1 MWGEC
6 ELIMCVIITAKKTN
20 SGRGGNIQ
28 NAVSSISQA
37 EIRRAMNK
45 VFVIIQQKPTKCTPS
60 KLIF

>member
-1 MWGEC
+1 MRIDNVSNNHSDED
-6 ELIMCVIITAKKTN
+6 KN
-20 SGRGGNIQ
+20 GGGGSIQ

-45 VFVIIQQKPTKCTPS
+45 VFVIIQYKPTKCIPS